1 MGLMR
6 RYPGAGEPLLPR
18 SPGRVCRRRY
28 ADNVHLRCRSRE
40 YGARGP
46 WSCRFYGQ
54 ERGAPSFPGRARRT
68 GGRWARA
75 DNDFPDDP
83 DFAELQGV
91 VIENQ
96 RYPWES
102 YAAGDSA
109 YRLPVARSLVGG
121 KEDPLLGSDMRRR
134 YVRLLPEVSVELKA
148 GGTRPFDAQV
158 VYLLPDP

>member
-1 MGLMR
+1 MG
-6 RYPGAGEPLLPR
+6 A
-18 SPGRVCRRRY
+18 
-28 ADNVHLRCRSRE
+28 
-40 YGARGP
+40 
-46 WSCRFYGQ
+46 
-54 ERGAPSFPGRARRT
+54 
-68 GGRWARA
+68 A

-148 GGTRPFDAQV
+148 GGTRPFVHV

>member
-1 MGLMR
+1 M
-6 RYPGAGEPLLPR
+6 
-18 SPGRVCRRRY
+18 
-28 ADNVHLRCRSRE
+28 
-40 YGARGP
+40 
-46 WSCRFYGQ
+46 
-54 ERGAPSFPGRARRT
+54 T
-68 GGRWARA
+68 GGRMGAA

-134 YVRLLPEVSVELKA
+134 RSEERRVGKECRSRWSPYH
-148 GGTRPFDAQV
+148 
-158 VYLLPDP
+158 